1 MWNTYFKLVGG
12 CGRKWDFLFYFCL
25 KKLLALEKPLYI
37 GEFEAKLDDKGRVV
51 LPAGLKKQL
60 PSDAVSKLVVN
71 RGFEKC
77 LTLYTRAD
85 WDLELT
91 NLSSL
96 NHFNKKHRLFVRQ
109 FSNGATEVQLDNASR
124 LLVPKKLCE
133 YAEIK
138 NEAIFYAYGNR
149 IEIWSK
155 HLYEQMMEVD
165 ADDFADLAEDVL
177 GASGANGSG
186 GDNE

>member
-1 MWNTYFKLVGG
+1 VG
-12 CGRKWDFLFYFCL
+12 KFVLLL
-25 KKLLALEKPLYI
+25 KPRLKSVSKPLYI

-60 PSDAVSKLVVN
+60 PKDAVSKLVVN

-77 LTLYTRAD
+77 LTLYTRKD
-85 WDLELT
+85 WDAELEG
-91 NLSSL
+91 LSSL
-96 NHFNKKHRLFVRQ
+96 NHFNKKHRMFIRQ
-109 FSNGATEVQLDNASR
+109 FSNGATEVQLDNSSR
-124 LLVPKKLCE
+124 MLVPKKLCE

-138 NEAIFYAYGNR
+138 NEAVFYAYGNR

-155 HLYEQMMEVD
+155 HLYTEMMDVD

-177 GASGANGSG
+177 GDQNTGG
-186 GDNE
+186 GDE

>member
-1 MWNTYFKLVGG
+1 MGESGVFRHTFVS
-12 CGRKWDFLFYFCL
+12 
-25 KKLLALEKPLYI
+25 KKLIALDKPLYI
-37 GEFEAKLDDKGRVV
+37 GEFEVKLDDKGRVV

-60 PSDAVSKLVVN
+60 PPDAVGKLVVN

-177 GASGANGSG
+177 GGAGSNGSG
-186 GDNE
+186 GDDE

>member
-1 MWNTYFKLVGG
+1 MGESGIFRYTFVS
-12 CGRKWDFLFYFCL
+12 
-25 KKLLALEKPLYI
+25 KKLIALDKPLYI
-37 GEFEAKLDDKGRVV
+37 GEFEVKLDDKGRVV

-60 PSDAVSKLVVN
+60 PPDAVGKLVVN

-177 GASGANGSG
+177 GGAGSNGSG
-186 GDNE
+186 GEDE